1 MKNTDSMISE
11 ADIQQAKDDIAT
23 REWHKA
29 IEGLMERESD
39 LFIDISLQ
47 LQRITELVEATGAPP
62 QHMERLIQ
70 RVHIVLWTS
79 LIVLDRCHRRLW
91 NEFLPDDGKEPRKP
105 KGKRK

>member
-1 MKNTDSMISE
+1 MNKTDSMISE
-11 ADIQQAKDDIAT
+11 ADIQQARDDIAT

-47 LQRITELVEATGAPP
+47 LQRITELVEATGASP
-62 QHMERLIQ
+62 QHRERLIQ

-79 LIVLDRCHRRLW
+79 LIVLDRSHRRLW
-91 NEFLPDDGKEPRKP
+91 NEFLPDDGNQPPKA
-105 KGKRK
+105 KGKRE